1 MSADRKP
8 IRLVISDV
16 DGTLVRSD
24 KTLSPATIAAVGRLE
39 QAGLPFT
46 LISARP
52 PSGML
57 WIAEELK
64 LSHPMGAFNG
74 GTIVE
79 PDGTVLSAERI
90 DAEAAATA
98 IKMLTEAKVALWLFA
113 DGKWYAQDAGNTH
126 MDSER
131 NSANTEPVMFHDASE
146 VKGPFDKIVGVSDD
160 HKFLASLD
168 KEVAAALGDKATV
181 ARSQLY
187 YLDVTAPRANK
198 GDGVEAL
205 AATHWLSLEE
215 VAVLGDQRNDLPMF
229 ARAGF
234 SVAMGQGPEEVR
246 AAATRTTLSNDQDGV
261 AHAIDE
267 ILLPM
272 AAPRGDAA

>member
-1 MSADRKP
+1 MS

-24 KTLSPATIAAVGRLE
+24 KSLSDEVVAAVGRLE
-39 QAGLPFT
+39 AAGVPFT

-57 WIAEELK
+57 WIAERLK
-64 LSHPMGAFNG
+64 LAHPMGAFNG
-74 GTIVE
+74 GTIVK
-79 PDGTVLSAERI
+79 PDGAIVAAERI
-90 DAEAAATA
+90 DPDAAAKA
-98 IKMLTEAKVALWLFA
+98 IAMIAEAKVALWLFA

-131 NSANTEPVMFHDASE
+131 NSANAEPVMFHDPAE
-146 VKGPFDKIVGVSDD
+146 VQGPFDKIVGVSDD
-160 HKFLASLD
+160 HEFLADLD
-168 KEVAAALGDKATV
+168 KKVSAALGSSATV

-187 YLDVTAPRANK
+187 YLDVTAPLANK
-198 GDGVEAL
+198 GDGIAAL
-205 AATHWLSLEE
+205 AKAHGLSLDE

-234 SVAMGQGPEEVR
+234 SVAMGQGPEDVR
-246 AAATRTTLSNDQDGV
+246 EAASCVTLSNDQDGV

-267 ILLPM
+267 ILLPKVK
-272 AAPRGDAA
+272 G

>member
-1 MSADRKP
+1 MSKP

-24 KTLSPATIAAVGRLE
+24 KTLSPAVIAAVARLE
-39 QAGLPFT
+39 HARVPFT

-57 WIAEELK
+57 WIAEK
-64 LSHPMGAFNG
+64 LGLTHAMGAFNG
-74 GTIVE
+74 GILID
-79 PDGTVLSAERI
+79 PDGTIVAAERI
-90 DAEAAATA
+90 DPAAADKA
-98 IKMLTEAKVALWLFA
+98 ISMIVEAKISLWLFA
-113 DGKWYAQDAGNTH
+113 HGKWYAQAGPANTH

-131 NSANTEPVMFHDASE
+131 SSANAEPIMFDDPAE
-146 VKGPFDKIVGVSDD
+146 VEGPFDKIVGISDD
-160 HKFLASLD
+160 HDFLATLD
-168 KEVAAALGDKATV
+168 TQVAAALGDTATV
-181 ARSQLY
+181 ARSQAY

-198 GDGVEAL
+198 GDGIVAL
-205 AATHWLSLEE
+205 ANAHGIPLDQ

-234 SVAMGQGPEEVR
+234 SVAMGQGPAEVR
-246 AAATRTTLSNDQDGV
+246 KAASCETVPNDEDGV

-267 ILLPM
+267 ILLPR
-272 AAPRGDAA
+272 AGGA